1 MSPALRQLQLPFD
14 VPPRTEIAGRLRQL
28 QLAGGI
34 LSYHLVRAKRR
45 TIALFVDGDGIEAR
59 APRHVAIADI
69 EAFIREKERWIRKR
83 LAEPRRRPLV
93 WETGAR
99 LPWLGRTV
107 TLALRHGEIGVWLSE
122 DRLELGLADGASLRE
137 RALDWMRTQ
146 ALEVFR
152 ERIAELVRFRGLRVL
167 AVGLSNA
174 RTRWGSCGS
183 NGRILLYRRAAVSG
197 LPGGAARIERPR
209 TDPARSIRKA
219 SMRILHTML
228 RVADL
233 ERSLRFYTEV
243 LGMRLLRRKD
253 YPEGK
258 FTLTF
263 VGYGDE
269 TDTAV
274 IELTHNWGVDKYE
287 LGNAFGHIAV
297 AVDDAYKA
305 CEEVKR
311 RGGKVTREAGPMKH
325 GTTVIAF
332 IEDPD
337 SYKIELIERK

>member
-59 APRHVAIADI
+59 APRHAAIADI

-146 ALEVFR
+146 ALEFFR
-152 ERIAELVRFRGLRVL
+152 ERIAELVRLRGLRVL

-183 NGRILLYRRAAVSG
+183 NGRILLNWRLMMLPPHLIDYVAAHELAHLRELNHSPRFWGIVALLYPDFRAARRELNARAPT
-197 LPGGAARIERPR
+197 LP
-209 TDPARSIRKA
+209 
-219 SMRILHTML
+219 
-228 RVADL
+228 DL
-233 ERSLRFYTEV
+233 
-243 LGMRLLRRKD
+243 
-253 YPEGK
+253 
-258 FTLTF
+258 
-263 VGYGDE
+263 
-269 TDTAV
+269 
-274 IELTHNWGVDKYE
+274 
-287 LGNAFGHIAV
+287 
-297 AVDDAYKA
+297 
-305 CEEVKR
+305 
-311 RGGKVTREAGPMKH
+311 
-325 GTTVIAF
+325 
-332 IEDPD
+332 
-337 SYKIELIERK
+337 